1 MRSGDRL
8 NTLQGRH
15 PAARRVVRR
24 ESQAGFTLVE
34 LLVVTLIAAIL
45 LAIAVPAMQSLL
57 ASNQLSA
64 LTDTLAS
71 ALNEARSE
79 AGKLGTTV
87 SLNANSGNTNWGS
100 LGWTL
105 KAPEVTSGTLNT
117 LRTGAALP
125 AGYTLYSDTNL
136 ANVVSFDATGRLTS
150 GAGKFLICQ
159 NNGPANGGR
168 AQMILVAASG
178 RVRIAQNDASGY
190 PLDPTNNSQ
199 ETNCTAP

>member
-8 NTLQGRH
+8 DTLQGR
-15 PAARRVVRR
+15 PSAARGVLWRA
-24 ESQAGFTLVE
+24 SSAGFTLIE
-34 LLVVTLIAAIL
+34 LMVVTLIAAIL
-45 LAIAVPAMQSLL
+45 LAVGVPALQSLL
-57 ASNQLSA
+57 ASNQLNA
-64 LTDTLAS
+64 LTDTLVS

-79 AGKLGTTV
+79 AGKLGTAV
-87 SLNANSGNTNWGS
+87 QLNATSNNTNWGS
-100 LGWTL
+100 QGWTL
-105 KAPEVTSGTLNT
+105 QAHEVSSGTWNT

-125 AGYTLYSDTNL
+125 AGYTLYSD
-136 ANVVSFDATGRLTS
+136 AASSMSFDATGRVVG

-190 PLDPTNNSQ
+190 PLDPSNNGQ